1 MENSTTEI
9 LAKSKSNQPSQE
21 VSVNSKLNSSFDQS
35 KYKLPE
41 PIIPFEKYLQ
51 LTLPQEKDKDSEKI
65 IEELDV
71 NDWID
76 SLNTQIPIFN
86 LANQPIIDEKNSLI
100 YTDNS
105 RLYSLEDNIQL
116 NVNSQNSSLNLK
128 MPSGEPIEQ
137 LSIQYDA
144 SNSSITAQIIGSA
157 QATQILNSQ
166 LQTLKDNLAKYNIKI
181 KSLKIQSVQ
190 SQNNNP
196 KEKNNKQKN

>member
-1 MENSTTEI
+1 MENSKTEI
-9 LAKSKSNQPSQE
+9 LISSNPPLNKE
-21 VSVNSKLNSSFDQS
+21 ISVNSINTQS
-35 KYKLPE
+35 KTKPAE
-41 PIIPFEKYLQ
+41 PIIPFEKYLE
-51 LTLPQEKDKDSEKI
+51 LTLKQKDQPEKN
-65 IEELDV
+65 IEEEFDI

-76 SLNTQIPIFN
+76 SLSGQIPSFN
-86 LANQPIIDEKNSLI
+86 LLTAPIIEPKNPLI

-105 RLYSLEDNIQL
+105 KLYLSEEQDDHIQL
-116 NVNSQNSSLNLK
+116 NINSQNSSLNLK
-128 MPSGEPIEQ
+128 MPAGEPIEQ

-190 SQNNNP
+190 SQNNNS
-196 KEKNNKQKN
+196 KEKNKNSK